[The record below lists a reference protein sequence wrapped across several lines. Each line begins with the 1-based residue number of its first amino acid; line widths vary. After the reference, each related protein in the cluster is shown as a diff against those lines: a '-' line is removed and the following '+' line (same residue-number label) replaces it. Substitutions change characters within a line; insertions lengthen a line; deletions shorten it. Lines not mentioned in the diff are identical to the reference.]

1 LEIEIADQST
11 MVSSTTMP
19 VQDDA
24 IANTSHDDNQQGL
37 SSLRRNGPI
46 LVKMNFPNKKR
57 KTKKIEST
65 KTGK

>member
-1 LEIEIADQST
+1 VEIEIADQSA

-24 IANTSHDDNQQGL
+24 IASTSHDDNQQGL

-57 KTKKIEST
+57 KTKRSKVL
-65 KTGK
+65 K